1 MIPSTTAGFVVKSEA
16 KGFVNKAAFTVYPRQ
31 LLHCYVLT
39 NIRCVSPDV
48 LVNVD

>member
-1 MIPSTTAGFVVKSEA
+1 MWSNCSGCVAKSEA
-16 KGFVNKAAFTVYPRQ
+16 KGFVNKAAFTAYPRQ

-39 NIRCVSPDV
+39 NIRCVFSDV